1 LSVNSYQSGV
11 EGTFLNDLSEEA
23 GEAGEAEEVQKSDLI
38 FNDVD
43 LASMGESLQSFGLYF

>member
-38 FNDVD
+38 
-43 LASMGESLQSFGLYF
+43 LGLRQFLG